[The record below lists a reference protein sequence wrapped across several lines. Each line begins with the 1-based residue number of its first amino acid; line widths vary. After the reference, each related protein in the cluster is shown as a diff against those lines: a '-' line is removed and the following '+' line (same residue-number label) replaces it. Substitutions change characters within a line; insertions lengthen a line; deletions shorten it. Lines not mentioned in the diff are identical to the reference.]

1 MQGHKEGELWGLAA
15 HPSKALY
22 ATVSDDRSV
31 RIWSYEG
38 NHQLISFKVLK
49 QPGRCVG
56 FSPDGKALAV
66 GLKDGEGWIIE
77 ATALKFAFWL
87 CEENDLT
94 AFHLSISHC
103 QLAWH
108 VWSIKSHVIIQFSVA
123 LHLQKP

>member
-15 HPSKALY
+15 HPNKSLY

-38 NHQLISFKVLK
+38 SHQLISFKVLK
-49 QPGRCVG
+49 QPGRCVA

-77 ATALKFAFWL
+77 ATVLKFAFWL
-87 CEENDLT
+87 CEEHDLAT
-94 AFHLSISHC
+94 FHHSFSHC
-103 QLAWH
+103 QPAWH
-108 VWSIKSHVIIQFSVA
+108 VRSIKTHVIIQFSVA